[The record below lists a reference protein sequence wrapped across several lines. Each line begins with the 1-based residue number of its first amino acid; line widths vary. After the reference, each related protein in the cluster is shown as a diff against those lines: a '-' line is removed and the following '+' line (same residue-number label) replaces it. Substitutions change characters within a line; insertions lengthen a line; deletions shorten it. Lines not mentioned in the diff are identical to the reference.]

1 LSKRI
6 PLLRGVRGVLYKNME
21 RRKIYP
27 YNPKLTQVARN
38 LRNNS
43 TLSEVLL
50 WNQLKGKKMLGY
62 DFHRQ
67 KPILNYVMDFFC
79 HELELAIEI
88 DGNSHDLGYKIQ
100 LDIQMQK
107 EIEGLGISFLRFAD
121 GDVKF
126 DISNVLRS
134 IEGWI
139 LDFEEK
145 KKHTPDPSQ
154 EGNPFF

>member
-1 LSKRI
+1 
-6 PLLRGVRGVLYKNME
+6 
-21 RRKIYP
+21 
-27 YNPKLTQVARN
+27 
-38 LRNNS
+38 
-43 TLSEVLL
+43 
-50 WNQLKGKKMLGY
+50 MLGY

>member
-1 LSKRI
+1 
-6 PLLRGVRGVLYKNME
+6 ME

-27 YNPKLTQVARN
+27 YNPKLTQIARN

-88 DGNSHDLGYKIQ
+88 DGNSHDLEYKIQ
-100 LDIQMQK
+100 LDIQRQK

-126 DISNVLRS
+126 DISNVLRL

-139 LDFEEK
+139 FDFEEK

-154 EGNPFF
+154 EGNLFDRF

>member
-1 LSKRI
+1 
-6 PLLRGVRGVLYKNME
+6 ME

-27 YNPKLTQVARN
+27 YNPKLTQIARN

-50 WNQLKGKKMLGY
+50 WNQLKGKKMMGY

-88 DGNSHDLGYKIQ
+88 DGNSHDQEYKIQ
-100 LDIQMQK
+100 LDIVRQK
-107 EIEGLGISFLRFAD
+107 EIEELGISFLRFND

-126 DISNVLRS
+126 NINNVLRS
-134 IEGWI
+134 IEGWVMN
-139 LDFEEK
+139 FEDK

-154 EGNPFF
+154 EGNLFDTISL

>member
-1 LSKRI
+1 
-6 PLLRGVRGVLYKNME
+6 ME

-27 YNPKLTQVARN
+27 YNPKLTQIARN

-67 KPILNYVMDFFC
+67 KPVLNYVMDFFC

-88 DGNSHDLGYKIQ
+88 DGNSHDLEYKIQ
-100 LDIQMQK
+100 LDIQRQK

-145 KKHTPDPSQ
+145 NKHTPNPSQ
-154 EGNPFF
+154 EGNLSDRI